1 MFLRLIIPSLLILLF
16 APPSFALTYN
26 DRSTAYRSQFAYR
39 KTVTLQRTDPRMKYL
54 NARRPNCLRTGSR
67 VCDTK
72 VEADPYIHYV
82 NTIRE
87 QEEAR
92 QRKIRPWL

>member
-1 MFLRLIIPSLLILLF
+1 MSLRWIIASFFVLFFASPSDAL
-16 APPSFALTYN
+16 AYTRPSP
-26 DRSTAYRSQFAYR
+26 AYR
-39 KTVTLQRTDPRMKYL
+39 KTVPLQRTDPRVKYL
-54 NARRPNCLRTGSR
+54 NFRQPNCMRAGSR

-72 VEADPYIHYV
+72 VEADPFIHYV

-92 QRKIRPWL
+92 QKQIRPWL